1 VFRVAFFS
9 LIALASLQAQ
19 TNPFGVRVQLP
30 DAALDVADGG
40 SIPFV
45 AAGIGRTLSSTLTI
59 TNRGTQVATVNFVQ
73 LTGAADFT
81 VSGVQDGAFTVP
93 PGQVFGAQ
101 ISYAATTSN
110 RATGQFRFNYT
121 IGAATANVTLN
132 LAGTAPEFVY
142 SYTPQG
148 GNATTVVNGATL
160 QFPNTAVDTQSSSV
174 VVVANR
180 GTAPG
185 TFNGA
190 SVTGAD
196 FQTAGVPLPN
206 TIVDGGRDIR
216 FSVAFTPKQLDPVNG
231 ALTIETADRQVS
243 FVLAGAGTGHRF
255 GYEAVLAEGPAQ
267 IRPGQTITLPDANL
281 NERSTVVVRF
291 RNTGNAE
298 GRIATLSVA
307 GTGFT
312 LGEAP
317 LLPLNVPVGQV
328 VAFSVNFLPT
338 TPGRQLGRLRV
349 GTDDFE
355 LSATGLGATLT
366 YAYVLSGVSTPVTSG
381 GSVIFAPAAVGSSTT
396 LRFAIGNTGTSAIT
410 VSSIGLA
417 APSTVYALGA
427 LPALPIRLEP
437 NASSGFDVTFTPS
450 ALGVTT
456 ATLRVDNQSFTLSG
470 AGNAPPPLPALQFDG
485 ASGAQEALQ
494 QPAIG
499 LTIARAYPLA
509 VSGTLTLAFN
519 SDVFASD
526 PAVQFATGGR
536 TVNFT
541 IPANSTRAIFVNN
554 ANQIR
559 VQTGSVAGT
568 VTLTPAVSTADG
580 GINLTPTT
588 PPSVSLT
595 VASAAPRILNATIS
609 ARTANTL
616 TLLVNGYSTA
626 RSVTTMDI
634 AFTPTSG
641 ETVSTQRVSI
651 PVEPAFLG
659 YYQSTASAPYGSL
672 FSLSVPLTFSG
683 DLKSVT
689 QLIDTIQSLAVTMAN
704 SRGTSNSMTV
714 TVR

>member
-1 VFRVAFFS
+1 MFRVAFFS
-9 LIALASLQAQ
+9 LIALAALQAQ
-19 TNPFGVRVQLP
+19 TNPFAVRVQLP

-40 SIPFV
+40 SIPFI
-45 AAGIGRTLSSTLTI
+45 ATGIGRTLSANLII
-59 TNRGTQVATVNFVQ
+59 TNRGTQVATVNFAQ

-81 VSGVQDGAFTVP
+81 VSGVQDGAFTVA

-101 ISYAATTSN
+101 ITYAATTSN
-110 RATGQFRFNYT
+110 RTTGQFRFNYT
-121 IGAATANVTLN
+121 IGTTTANVTLN
-132 LAGTAPEFVY
+132 LVGTAPEFVF

-148 GNATTVVNGATL
+148 GNAATIGNGATI
-160 QFPNTAVDTQSSSV
+160 QFPNTAIDAQSTAV

-185 TFNGA
+185 IFNGA
-190 SVTGAD
+190 SVTGAE
-196 FQTAGVPLPN
+196 FQTVGVPLPN
-206 TIVDGGRDIR
+206 TSVDAGRDVR
-216 FSVAFTPKQLDPVNG
+216 FSVTFVPKQLDPVNG
-231 ALTIETADRQVS
+231 ALTIETADRRVS
-243 FVLAGAGTGHRF
+243 FVLTGAGTGPRF
-255 GYEAVLAEGPAQ
+255 AYEALLAGGPAAVV
-267 IRPGQTITLPDANL
+267 PGQTITLPDANL

-298 GRIATLSVA
+298 GRITTLSVA

-317 LLPLNVPVGQV
+317 LLPLNVPVGHV

-338 TPGRQLGRLRV
+338 TPGRQLGRLRI
-349 GTDDFE
+349 GADDFE
-355 LSATGLGATLT
+355 LAATGLGATLT
-366 YAYVLSGVSTPVTSG
+366 YAYVVSGVSTPVTSG
-381 GSVIFAPAAVGSSTT
+381 GSVIFTPAAVGSTST
-396 LRFAIGNTGTSAIT
+396 LRFAISNTGTSAIT

-417 APSTVYALGA
+417 APSTVFTLGT

-437 NASSGFDVTFTPS
+437 NASSGFDLTFTPS
-450 ALGVTT
+450 ALGVAT

-470 AGNAPPPLPALQFDG
+470 AGNAPPPLPTLQFDG
-485 ASGAQEALQ
+485 AGGAQDALQ

-499 LTIARAYPLA
+499 LTLARAYPLA
-509 VSGTLTLAFN
+509 VSGTLTLTFN
-519 SDVFASD
+519 SDVFATD

-541 IPANSTRAIFVNN
+541 IPANSTRAVFANN

-568 VTLTPAVSTADG
+568 ITITPTVSTADG
-580 GINLTPTT
+580 GINLTPST
-588 PPSVSLT
+588 PPSVSLA
-595 VASAAPRILNATIS
+595 VAPAAPRILNATIS
-609 ARTANTL
+609 ARTASSL
-616 TLLVNGYSTA
+616 TLQINGYSTA

-634 AFTPTSG
+634 TFTPTSG
-641 ETVSTQRVSI
+641 ENVSTQRVSV

-659 YYQSTASAPYGSL
+659 YYQSATATPYGSL
-672 FSLSVPLTFSG
+672 FSLTVPLTFSG

-704 SRGTSNSMTV
+704 SRGTSNSITV

>member
-1 VFRVAFFS
+1 MFRVAILS
-9 LIALASLQAQ
+9 LLTLASAVAQ
-19 TNPFGVRVQLP
+19 TGPFGIRVQLP

-45 AAGIGRTLSSTLTI
+45 TTGIGRTLSANLTI
-59 TNRGTQVATVNFVQ
+59 TNRGTQAATVNFAQ

-81 VSGVQDGAFTVP
+81 VSGFPDGSFNVA
-93 PGQVFGAQ
+93 PGQVFGVQ
-101 ISYAATTSN
+101 ISYAASTSN
-110 RATGQFRFNYT
+110 RTTGQFRFNYT
-121 IGAATANVTLN
+121 IGTTTANVTLN
-132 LAGTAPEFVY
+132 LVGTAPEFVY

-148 GNATTVVNGATL
+148 GNATTLANGGTL
-160 QFPNTAVDTQSSSV
+160 QFPNTAVDTQSTAV

-185 TFNGA
+185 IFNGA
-190 SVTGAD
+190 SVTGAE

-206 TIVDGGRDIR
+206 TTVDAGRDVR
-216 FSVAFTPKQLDPVNG
+216 FSVTFVPKQLDAVTG
-231 ALTIETADRQVS
+231 ALTVETADRRVS
-243 FVLAGAGTGHRF
+243 FVLAGAGTGPRF
-255 GYEAVLAEGPAQ
+255 TYEAVLAEGPAP

-281 NERSTVVVRF
+281 NERSTVMIRF

-298 GRIATLSVA
+298 GRLTTLSVA

-317 LLPLNVPVGQV
+317 LLPLNVPVGHI

-349 GTDDFE
+349 GSDDFE
-355 LSATGLGATLT
+355 LAATGLGATLT
-366 YAYVLSGVSTPVTSG
+366 YAYVVSGVSTPVTTG
-381 GSVIFAPAAVGSSTT
+381 GSVIFTPAAVGSSST
-396 LRFAIGNTGTSAIT
+396 LRFAISNTGTSAIT

-417 APSTVYALGA
+417 APSTIFTLGT

-450 ALGVTT
+450 ALGVAT

-485 ASGAQEALQ
+485 ASGAQEPLQ

-509 VSGTLTLAFN
+509 VNGTLTLTFN

-541 IPANSTRAIFVNN
+541 IPANSTRAVFANN

-568 VTLTPAVSTADG
+568 ITLTPTVSTADG

-595 VASAAPRILNATIS
+595 VAAAAPRILSATIS
-609 ARTANTL
+609 ARTASTL
-616 TLLVNGYSTA
+616 TLQINGYSTA

-641 ETVSTQRVSI
+641 ETVSTQRVSV

-659 YYQSTASAPYGSL
+659 YYQSTTSAPFGSL
-672 FSLSVPLTFSG
+672 FSLTVPLTFSG
-683 DLKSVT
+683 DIKSVT
-689 QLIDTIQSLAVTMAN
+689 QLIDTIQSLAITFAN
-704 SRGTSNSMTV
+704 SRGTSNSV
-714 TVR
+714 TVNLR